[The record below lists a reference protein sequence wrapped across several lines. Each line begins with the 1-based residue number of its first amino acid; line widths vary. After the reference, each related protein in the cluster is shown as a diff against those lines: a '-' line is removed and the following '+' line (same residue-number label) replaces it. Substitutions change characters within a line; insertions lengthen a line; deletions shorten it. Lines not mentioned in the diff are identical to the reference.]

1 MGQAKQRGSFEERK
15 ASSKKVKFTKPE
27 NFRIR
32 FQHLGSYSQATV
44 SFGDLDNQLVLK
56 ASDIRSL
63 FHLLVHFSLD
73 SLSCTDDFL
82 KDVNPSLH
90 EEIHLDD
97 DSLCA
102 YFVANDDYHDDDDDD
117 SVNKDI
123 SDIFCTEL
131 LPLTDELYA
140 RLINTTDFKELSKK
154 DFNSL
159 RSMGLFF
166 NPVRKSF
173 QGQPEFG
180 GCFNND

>member
-1 MGQAKQRGSFEERK
+1 MGQAKQRGSFEQRK

-27 NFRIR
+27 DLRIR
-32 FQHLGSYSQATV
+32 FQHLGSYSQAIV

-56 ASDIRSL
+56 ASDIPSL
-63 FHLLVHFSLD
+63 FYLLVHFSLD
-73 SLSCTDDFL
+73 SLSITDDFL
-82 KDVNPSLH
+82 KHVNPSLH

-102 YFVANDDYHDDDDDD
+102 YFVVNDDYHDDD

-140 RLINTTDFKELSKK
+140 RLIKTTDFKYLSKK
-154 DFNSL
+154 DFDSL
-159 RSMGLFF
+159 RSTGLFF

-173 QGQPEFG
+173 QGQPEFV